1 MVDPYARP
9 ASADAT
15 PRAIFAFRVYAAA
28 MALVSGAAMGLG
40 AWKAPASDLRAPM
53 LAAFGLLA
61 IFYAGV
67 IFVPRTPW
75 GWTLALF
82 AIALGVPS
90 FAIVVALPL
99 ALAWRSPLVKAAFR
113 RL

>member
-1 MVDPYARP
+1 MADPYARP

-15 PRAIFAFRVYAAA
+15 PRAIFVFRVYAAV
-28 MALVSGAAMGLG
+28 MALVSGAATGLG
-40 AWKAPASDLRAPM
+40 AWRLPPGDLRAPM

-61 IFYAGV
+61 VFYVGAT
-67 IFVPRTPW
+67 FAPRTPW